1 MSQDRI
7 WVCPIARRER
17 DVDEVRSRL
26 RRLGGVIV
34 FEDVEDLS
42 SWQEYLDG
50 ADVIVILVCRET
62 INDPTIKD
70 IVTEASRLGKRVVGI
85 WLDDDVGTGIP
96 GFMHREGDAVVEID
110 DEKIKRTVLE
120 GESIWFEPS
129 GEPGKKQKVPRHKG
143 H

>member
-17 DVDEVRSRL
+17 EVDEVRSRL
-26 RRLGGVIV
+26 RRLGGLIV
-34 FEDVEDLS
+34 FEEVEDIA
-42 SWQEYLDG
+42 SWQVCLDG
-50 ADVIVILVCRET
+50 ADVIVVLICRET

-70 IVTEASRLGKRVVGI
+70 IVTEASRLGKRVIGI

-96 GFMHREGDAVVEID
+96 AFLRREGDSVVDID
-110 DEKIKRTVLE
+110 DEKIIRAVRD

-129 GEPGKKQKVPRHKG
+129 GAPGKKQKVPRHKG